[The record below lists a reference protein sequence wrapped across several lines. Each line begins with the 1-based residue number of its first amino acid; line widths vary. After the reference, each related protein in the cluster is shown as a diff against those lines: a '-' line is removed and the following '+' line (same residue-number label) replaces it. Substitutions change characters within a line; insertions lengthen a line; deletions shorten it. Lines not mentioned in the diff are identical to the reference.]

1 MRGRP
6 EQQQPPAHAG
16 VWQLRLERLLH
27 VRLPAP
33 LPHDLAVKHAVLLLV
48 AGFAVQQLSGQLW
61 RVFVSGVSGQVS
73 LMRHTRMHAQRHVL
87 PVAVRAAASCLH

>member
-1 MRGRP
+1 M
-6 EQQQPPAHAG
+6 
-16 VWQLRLERLLH
+16 WQLGLEQLLH
-27 VRLPAP
+27 VRLPSP

-73 LMRHTRMHAQRHVL
+73 LMRHTRRHAQRHVL
-87 PVAVRAAASCLH
+87 LVVMFAQRSCQSLVING